1 MDNMNEYD
9 WKYIASSEEAH
20 RLSGLSDREFL
31 DYIIANGAGCDYVVE
46 GFKA

>member
-20 RLSGLSDREFL
+20 RLSCLSDKDFL
-31 DYIIANGAGCDYVVE
+31 DYIIANGLGCDYVVE